1 MNEFD
6 LKAASWDENPMHLE
20 RSEAIAGKI
29 KDNIPLNKSMT
40 ALEFGAGT
48 GTTSFIL
55 SGLLKEIVMIDSSG
69 EMVKKMNEKISSA
82 GIKNLKAIQSG
93 PEYFGGSRKKFDLIF
108 SQMVL
113 HHIAD
118 TESLIND
125 FAEILNPGGYLA
137 IADLYK
143 EDGSFHGKGFDGH
156 NGFNPDELEK
166 MLAKKGF
173 TGVSHEKCYTIE
185 KNISDIQKGKF
196 DVFLLTGHL
205 SK

>member
-6 LKAASWDENPMHLE
+6 LKAASWDENPMHRE

-29 KDNIPLNKSMT
+29 KDILPLNKNMT

-55 SGLLKEIVMIDSSG
+55 SGLLKEILMIDSSG

-82 GIKNLKAIQSG
+82 GIKNLKAIQSA
-93 PEYFGGSRKKFDLIF
+93 PEYFKGSKRKFDLIF

-113 HHIAD
+113 HHIPD
-118 TESLIND
+118 TESIID
-125 FAEILNPGGYLA
+125 IFAATLNAGGYLA

-156 NGFNPDELEK
+156 NGFDPDELAK
-166 MLAKKGF
+166 LLGKKGF
-173 TGVSHEKCYTIE
+173 TDVSHEKCYTIE
-185 KNISDIQKGKF
+185 KNISDIEKGKF
-196 DVFLLTGHL
+196 DVFILTGHL